1 MENEK
6 TEQEKPQEQQASQAE
21 QPAEQKPDI
30 YEQMKTLS
38 EEEKKLCPNKISEYI
53 QALYTRGL
61 IEKMKDIGVK
71 HVPISLTP
79 SPIPKN
85 LFEKIFFYQIAFNKI
100 YNKLSN
106 DQAFIE
112 KTLEPISSKDNHI
125 QKLLEISKKSISNE
139 KRQKIKLSFF
149 RNDYVLDKDQKFLFL
164 KEFNTNCSNF
174 EFSFTNILLN
184 FFDYY
189 SQKYKKDFSKYKE
202 KNVEIPQNKGNEIE
216 KFTDAIIEAIKLA
229 FPQDYK
235 TSSILFIV
243 NENQN
248 KYDFHLENLRNE
260 LYNKHEIRSCKL
272 LLNEVNTKITKDEEG
287 NLLKDGNK
295 ISLVY
300 FNSFDKNDFKD
311 EESYKALE
319 LIELSKAIKVPD
331 VNTYLSSLKIFQYYL
346 SKPDIIMHYN
356 HNELIIN
363 DILRFFGGI
372 YYLPDK
378 SKEERNDLIEKIK
391 ASPDNYILKT
401 KEEKTGE
408 NLKQIINSIGEGDLP
423 DELVNGIIVEKY
435 NPPEHESVIIKDEN
449 SKIEKV
455 ISEYGIYGIILM
467 NDNNLVINKSVS
479 FLIKTGI
486 KGESLDILDLPC
498 LIETKIE
505 PNITHKVEVKAEEI
519 QKYLD
524 DLKAAEEEKKKK
536 EEEEKKRLEEEAKKK
551 EEEEKKKEE
560 EKKEEEKKEE
570 EKKEEENKSKENK
583 EEGEVKKEENE
594 ENKEEE
600 KKEELN
606 QDEIDSAKLAD
617 DLKKFDE
624 EHPKQEVPP
633 DMEYDIDNDYDIDQA
648 EKDTEINNALQ
659 ASQNLMAEK
668 EKEKN
673 KVVPQQNIANNNA
686 NNANN
691 A

>member
-6 TEQEKPQEQQASQAE
+6 TDQEKPQEQQPSQAE
-21 QPAEQKPDI
+21 QPVEQKPDI

-38 EEEKKLCPNKISEYI
+38 EEEKNLCPKKISEFI
-53 QALYTRGL
+53 QGLYTRGL
-61 IEKMKDIGVK
+61 IEKMKEVGVK

-79 SPIPKN
+79 SPIPRN
-85 LFEKIFFYQIAFNKI
+85 LFEKIYFYQIAFNKI

-112 KTLEPISSKDNHI
+112 KTLEPISLKDNHI
-125 QKLLEISKKSISNE
+125 QKLLEISKKSINNE
-139 KRQKIKLSFF
+139 KKQKIKLSFF
-149 RNDYVLDKDQKFLFL
+149 RNDYILDKDQKFLFL
-164 KEFNTNCSNF
+164 KEFKTNSCNF

-184 FFDYY
+184 FFNYY
-189 SQKYKKDFSKYKE
+189 SEKYKKDFSKYKE
-202 KNVEIPQNKGNEIE
+202 KNIEIPQNKGNEIE
-216 KFTDAIIEAIKLA
+216 KFSDAIIEAIKLA

-235 TSSILFIV
+235 TSNILFIV
-243 NENQN
+243 NEEQN

-260 LYNKHEIRSCKL
+260 LFNKHQIRSYKL

-300 FNSFDKNDFKD
+300 FNSMDKNDFKD
-311 EESYKALE
+311 EDSYKAFE
-319 LIELSKAIKVPD
+319 FIELSKAIKVPD
-331 VNTYLSSLKIFQYYL
+331 INTYLSSLKIFQYYL

-378 SKEERNDLIEKIK
+378 SKEERNDLFEKIK
-391 ASPDNYILKT
+391 SSPDNYILKST
-401 KEEKTGE
+401 EEKTGD

-435 NPPEHESVIIKDEN
+435 NPPEHESVIIKNEN

-455 ISEYGIYGIILM
+455 VSEYSIFGIILM
-467 NDNNLVINKSVS
+467 NENNLVINKSVS

-486 KGESLDILDLPC
+486 KGESLDIYDLPC
-498 LIETKIE
+498 LVETKIE
-505 PNITHKVEVKAEEI
+505 PNLIHKVEVKAEEI

-560 EKKEEEKKEE
+560 EKKEEEKKDEE
-570 EKKEEENKSKENK
+570 KKDEKKEE
-583 EEGEVKKEENE
+583 
-594 ENKEEE
+594 
-600 KKEELN
+600 
-606 QDEIDSAKLAD
+606 
-617 DLKKFDE
+617 
-624 EHPKQEVPP
+624 
-633 DMEYDIDNDYDIDQA
+633 
-648 EKDTEINNALQ
+648 
-659 ASQNLMAEK
+659 
-668 EKEKN
+668 
-673 KVVPQQNIANNNA
+673 
-686 NNANN
+686 
-691 A
+691 

>member
-6 TEQEKPQEQQASQAE
+6 TEQEKPQEQQAPQSE
-21 QPAEQKPDI
+21 QHGEQKPDI

-216 KFTDAIIEAIKLA
+216 KFTEAIIEAIKLA

-260 LYNKHEIRSCKL
+260 LFNKHEIRSCKL

-378 SKEERNDLIEKIK
+378 SLEERNDLIEKIK

-401 KEEKTGE
+401 NEEKTGE
-408 NLKQIINSIGEGDLP
+408 NLKQIINSVGEGDLP

-505 PNITHKVEVKAEEI
+505 PNLTHKVEVKAEEI

-570 EKKEEENKSKENK
+570 EKKEE
-583 EEGEVKKEENE
+583 
-594 ENKEEE
+594 
-600 KKEELN
+600 
-606 QDEIDSAKLAD
+606 
-617 DLKKFDE
+617 
-624 EHPKQEVPP
+624 
-633 DMEYDIDNDYDIDQA
+633 
-648 EKDTEINNALQ
+648 
-659 ASQNLMAEK
+659 
-668 EKEKN
+668 
-673 KVVPQQNIANNNA
+673 
-686 NNANN
+686 
-691 A
+691 

>member
-6 TEQEKPQEQQASQAE
+6 TEQEKPQEQQPSQAE
-21 QPAEQKPDI
+21 QPVEQKPDI

-38 EEEKKLCPNKISEYI
+38 EEEKNLCPKKISEFI
-53 QALYTRGL
+53 QGLYTRGL
-61 IEKMKDIGVK
+61 IEKMKEVGVK

-79 SPIPKN
+79 SPIPRN
-85 LFEKIFFYQIAFNKI
+85 LFEKIYFYQIAFNKI

-112 KTLEPISSKDNHI
+112 KILEPISLKDNHI
-125 QKLLEISKKSISNE
+125 QKLLEISKKSINNE
-139 KRQKIKLSFF
+139 KKQKIKLSFF
-149 RNDYVLDKDQKFLFL
+149 RNDYILDKDQKFLFL
-164 KEFNTNCSNF
+164 KEFKTNCCNF

-184 FFDYY
+184 FFNYY
-189 SQKYKKDFSKYKE
+189 SEKYKKDFSKYKD

-216 KFTDAIIEAIKLA
+216 KFSDAIIEAIKLA

-235 TSSILFIV
+235 SSNILFIV
-243 NENQN
+243 NEEQN

-260 LYNKHEIRSCKL
+260 LFNKHQIRSYKL
-272 LLNEVNTKITKDEEG
+272 LLNEVNAKITKDEEG

-300 FNSFDKNDFKD
+300 FNSMDKNDFKD
-311 EESYKALE
+311 EDSYKALE
-319 LIELSKAIKVPD
+319 FIELSKAIKVPD
-331 VNTYLSSLKIFQYYL
+331 INTYLSSLKIFQYYL

-378 SKEERNDLIEKIK
+378 SKEERNDLFEKIK
-391 ASPDNYILKT
+391 TSPDNYILKST
-401 KEEKTGE
+401 EEKTGD

-435 NPPEHESVIIKDEN
+435 NPPEHESIIIKNEN

-455 ISEYGIYGIILM
+455 VSEYSIFGIILM
-467 NDNNLVINKSVS
+467 NENNLVINKSVS

-486 KGESLDILDLPC
+486 KGESLDIYDLPC
-498 LIETKIE
+498 LVETKIE
-505 PNITHKVEVKAEEI
+505 PNLIHKVEVKAEEI

-570 EKKEEENKSKENK
+570 EKKD
-583 EEGEVKKEENE
+583 
-594 ENKEEE
+594 E
-600 KKEELN
+600 KKEE
-606 QDEIDSAKLAD
+606 
-617 DLKKFDE
+617 
-624 EHPKQEVPP
+624 
-633 DMEYDIDNDYDIDQA
+633 
-648 EKDTEINNALQ
+648 
-659 ASQNLMAEK
+659 
-668 EKEKN
+668 
-673 KVVPQQNIANNNA
+673 
-686 NNANN
+686 
-691 A
+691 

>member
-125 QKLLEISKKSISNE
+125 QKLLDISKKSISNE

-174 EFSFTNILLN
+174 EFSFTNILFN

-216 KFTDAIIEAIKLA
+216 KFSEAIIEAIKLA

-319 LIELSKAIKVPD
+319 LIELSKAIRVPD

-401 KEEKTGE
+401 NEEKTGE
-408 NLKQIINSIGEGDLP
+408 NLKQIINSVGEGDLP

-524 DLKAAEEEKKKK
+524 DLKTAEEEKKKK

-570 EKKEEENKSKENK
+570 EKKE
-583 EEGEVKKEENE
+583 
-594 ENKEEE
+594 
-600 KKEELN
+600 
-606 QDEIDSAKLAD
+606 A
-617 DLKKFDE
+617 
-624 EHPKQEVPP
+624 
-633 DMEYDIDNDYDIDQA
+633 
-648 EKDTEINNALQ
+648 
-659 ASQNLMAEK
+659 
-668 EKEKN
+668 
-673 KVVPQQNIANNNA
+673 
-686 NNANN
+686 
-691 A
+691 

>member
-149 RNDYVLDKDQKFLFL
+149 RNDYILDKDQKFLFL

-319 LIELSKAIKVPD
+319 LIELSKALKVPD

-570 EKKEEENKSKENK
+570 EKKEE
-583 EEGEVKKEENE
+583 
-594 ENKEEE
+594 
-600 KKEELN
+600 
-606 QDEIDSAKLAD
+606 
-617 DLKKFDE
+617 
-624 EHPKQEVPP
+624 
-633 DMEYDIDNDYDIDQA
+633 
-648 EKDTEINNALQ
+648 
-659 ASQNLMAEK
+659 
-668 EKEKN
+668 
-673 KVVPQQNIANNNA
+673 
-686 NNANN
+686 
-691 A
+691 